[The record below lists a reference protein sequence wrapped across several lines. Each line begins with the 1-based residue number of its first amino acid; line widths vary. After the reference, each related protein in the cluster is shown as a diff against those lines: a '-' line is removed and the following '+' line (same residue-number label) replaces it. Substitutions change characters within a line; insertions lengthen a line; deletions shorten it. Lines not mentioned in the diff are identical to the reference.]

1 MFIACSLFSWTFL
14 AISAIIIVKSRARRL
29 GVVIMVN
36 FIDLFAGAG
45 GFSEGFLQAEYKD
58 QYYNFLLAS
67 DINPTCEVTHRIR
80 YNYQLGLKT
89 AFLTKDITDADF
101 AEVLLA
107 DINNN
112 FGDKTIDVLVGGP
125 PCQSFSLAGTRK
137 KNDKKDDLFSYY
149 LDIIS
154 LLKPKYFVME
164 NVYGILTKYNGKV
177 KERILSEINSIIDED
192 ALASLVSFVEP
203 LITRFDKESE
213 DYKLVHYSCEKLKIV
228 LAKERVL
235 KNNSKTYLK
244 VLEAI
249 RKSKFPEEQ
258 RVYLQEAILKQKQV
272 VDVPELNSYLDLLAE
287 KFVYAFRNSETVTED
302 ERNVV
307 RQMLNLIKVRYPI
320 EEINKSV
327 KREINACMLNNS
339 VYKEHFDLITDYLDE
354 EKNLKVFRDMADTI
368 QRKDGQGI
376 GAKTTAEVILAVDI
390 LYENV
395 LDTINRLVR
404 IVENKAGV
412 VENSFLKNLAD
423 EVHLYRIKSE
433 IILNAADY
441 GVPQNRTRVVFI
453 GCRKDQ
459 ELITEIPATVSENE
473 KVTVAEALDDL
484 LFVKNNSVSYKYDE
498 DTFKKAL
505 RGKQQRGVQG
515 EISKEGKKK
524 TYIEWSREGRLNPK
538 RFPNIKMPAYTA
550 ENYWNDEIIEKLQN
564 AELLNHQ
571 TSNQNE
577 LVRQRYRLLRKYG
590 SWVDAKNAEPDH
602 PVFKT
607 NKRSYN
613 VLKPDK
619 PSTTIMTIGDD
630 YTHYGDDR
638 SLTVREMA
646 RLQSFDDS
654 FVFQGKRT
662 TGGDRRKVETPQYTQ
677 VGNAVPPLM
686 ARAIAMEILKKIK

>member
-1 MFIACSLFSWTFL
+1 MI
-14 AISAIIIVKSRARRL
+14 
-29 GVVIMVN
+29 N
-36 FIDLFAGAG
+36 FVDLFAGAG

-58 QYYNFLLAS
+58 KYYNFLLAS

-80 YNYQLGLKT
+80 YNYQLGLNT

-107 DINNN
+107 DIKNN
-112 FGDKTIDVLVGGP
+112 FGDKTVDVLVGGP
-125 PCQSFSLAGTRK
+125 PCQSFSLAGVRK

-149 LDIIS
+149 LDVIS

-177 KERILSEINSIIDED
+177 RERILNEINSIIDEE
-192 ALASLVSFVEP
+192 ALSSLVSFIEP
-203 LITRFDKESE
+203 LVTRFDKDSD
-213 DYKLVHYSCEKLKIV
+213 DYRIAHYSCEKLKIV
-228 LAKERVL
+228 LAKERIL
-235 KNNSKTYLK
+235 KNNSKSYLN
-244 VLEAI
+244 VLESI

-258 RVYLQEAILKQKQV
+258 KKYLQEAILKQKQKM
-272 VDVPELNSYLDLLAE
+272 DIPELNSFLDLLAE

-302 ERNVV
+302 ERNVI
-307 RQMLNLIKVRYPI
+307 RQMLNLIKAQYPI

-327 KREINACMLNNS
+327 KREINECMLNNS

-354 EKNLKVFRDMADTI
+354 EKNLKVFRDMAETI
-368 QRKDGQGI
+368 QRKDGSGI
-376 GAKTTAEVILAVDI
+376 GAKTTAEVMLAVDI

-395 LDTINRLVR
+395 LDTINR
-404 IVENKAGV
+404 V
-412 VENSFLKNLAD
+412 VELISRKTDECERVFLEGLAD
-423 EVHLYRIKSE
+423 EVHLYHINSE
-433 IILNAADY
+433 MVLNASDY
-441 GVPQNRTRVVFI
+441 GVPQNRIRVVFI

-484 LFVKNNSVSYKYDE
+484 LFVKNNSISYTYDE
-498 DTFKKAL
+498 ATFKAAL
-505 RGKQQRGVQG
+505 KGKKQRGVQG
-515 EISKEGKKK
+515 EYLTAGKKK

-550 ENYWNDEIIEKLQN
+550 ENFWTDGIVQNLQN

-577 LVRQRYRLLRKYG
+577 LVRQRYGLLRKYG
-590 SWVDAKNAEPDH
+590 SWIDAKNAEPDH

-613 VLKPDK
+613 VLKADK

-630 YTHYGDDR
+630 YAHYGDDR

>member
-1 MFIACSLFSWTFL
+1 
-14 AISAIIIVKSRARRL
+14 
-29 GVVIMVN
+29 MVN

-107 DINNN
+107 DIENN

-192 ALASLVSFVEP
+192 ALESLVAFIEP
-203 LITRFDKESE
+203 LIKGFDKESE

-235 KNNSKTYLK
+235 KKNSKTYLK

-395 LDTINRLVR
+395 LDTINRLVK

-459 ELITEIPATVSENE
+459 ELITEIPATVTENE

>member
-1 MFIACSLFSWTFL
+1 MI
-14 AISAIIIVKSRARRL
+14 
-29 GVVIMVN
+29 N
-36 FIDLFAGAG
+36 FVDLFAGAG
-45 GFSEGFLQAEYKD
+45 GFSEGFLQAEYKNKCYD
-58 QYYNFLLAS
+58 FLLAS

-107 DINNN
+107 DIKNN
-112 FGDKTIDVLVGGP
+112 FGDKSVDVLVGGP
-125 PCQSFSLAGTRK
+125 PCQSFSLAGVRK

-177 KERILSEINSIIDED
+177 RERILNEINSIIDED
-192 ALASLVSFVEP
+192 ALASLVSFIEP
-203 LITRFDKESE
+203 LVSRFDKDS
-213 DYKLVHYSCEKLKIV
+213 DGYKIAHYSCEKLKIV
-228 LAKERVL
+228 LAKKRVL
-235 KNNSKTYLK
+235 KNNSKSYLN
-244 VLEAI
+244 VLESI

-258 RVYLQEAILKQKQV
+258 KKYLQEAILKQKQKM
-272 VDVPELNSYLDLLAE
+272 DIPELNSFLDLLAE

-302 ERNVV
+302 ERNVI
-307 RQMLNLIKVRYPI
+307 RQMLNLIRAQYPI

-354 EKNLKVFRDMADTI
+354 EKNLKVFRDMAEII
-368 QRKDGQGI
+368 QKKDGQGI
-376 GAKTTAEVILAVDI
+376 GAKTTAEVMLAVDI

-395 LDTINRLVR
+395 LDTINHLVEL
-404 IVENKAGV
+404 VENKTDEI
-412 VENSFLKNLAD
+412 ENNFLRNLAD

-433 IILNAADY
+433 IILNASDY
-441 GVPQNRTRVVFI
+441 GVPQNRIRVVFI

-459 ELITEIPATVSENE
+459 ELITEIPATVSEEE

-484 LFVKNNSVSYKYDE
+484 LFVKNNSVSYTYDE
-498 DTFKKAL
+498 ATYKNALQGKK
-505 RGKQQRGVQG
+505 QRGVQG
-515 EISKEGKKK
+515 ESLTNGKKK

-538 RFPNIKMPAYTA
+538 RFPNIKTPAYTA
-550 ENYWNDEIIEKLQN
+550 ENFWNDEIIQNLQN

-577 LVRQRYRLLRKYG
+577 LVRQRYGLLRKYG
-590 SWVDAKNAEPDH
+590 SWIDAKNAEPNH

-613 VLKPDK
+613 VLKADK

-630 YTHYGDDR
+630 YAHYGDDR